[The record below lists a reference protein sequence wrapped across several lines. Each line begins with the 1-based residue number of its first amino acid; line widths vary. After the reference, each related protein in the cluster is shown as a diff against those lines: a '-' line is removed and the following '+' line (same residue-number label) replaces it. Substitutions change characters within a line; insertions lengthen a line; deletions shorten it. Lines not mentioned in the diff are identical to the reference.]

1 MVGFSWILSK
11 DGESE
16 DVAEREDMVVDV
28 MVLKFG
34 PGRMLCAVTAIWELS
49 KIILVSMRLLR
60 RKQINF
66 LTGSNTVVRDDI
78 FISEFLV
85 ITSQW
90 WPLQTRITTKYK
102 SGSESEKH
110 FTSWYLPWHITD

>member
-34 PGRMLCAVTAIWELS
+34 PGRMLSAATAICDLS
-49 KIILVSMRLLR
+49 KILLVSMRLIFSLAVI
-60 RKQINF
+60 QWFVMIFLFQNF
-66 LTGSNTVVRDDI
+66 
-78 FISEFLV
+78 
-85 ITSQW
+85 
-90 WPLQTRITTKYK
+90 
-102 SGSESEKH
+102 
-110 FTSWYLPWHITD
+110 

>member
-1 MVGFSWILSK
+1 MVGVGFSWILSK

-28 MVLKFG
+28 MVFG
-34 PGRMLCAVTAIWELS
+34 PGRMLCAATAICDLS
-49 KIILVSMRLLR
+49 KLLLVSMRLLR

-66 LTGSNTVVRDDI
+66 LPGSNTVVRDDI

-85 ITSQW
+85 STFANDG
-90 WPLQTRITTKYK
+90 LYRL
-102 SGSESEKH
+102 G
-110 FTSWYLPWHITD
+110 

>member
-28 MVLKFG
+28 IVLKFG
-34 PGRMLCAVTAIWELS
+34 PGRMLCAATAICDLS
-49 KIILVSMRLLR
+49 KLLLVSMRLLR

-66 LTGSNTVVRDDI
+66 LPGSNTVVCDDI

-85 ITSQW
+85 STFANDG
-90 WPLQTRITTKYK
+90 L
-102 SGSESEKH
+102 
-110 FTSWYLPWHITD
+110 

>member
-1 MVGFSWILSK
+1 MVGVGFLWILSK

-28 MVLKFG
+28 MVFKFG
-34 PGRMLCAVTAIWELS
+34 PGRMLCAATAICDLS
-49 KIILVSMRLLR
+49 KLLLVSMRLLR

-66 LTGSNTVVRDDI
+66 LPGSNTVVRDDI

-85 ITSQW
+85 NTFANDG
-90 WPLQTRITTKYK
+90 LYRL
-102 SGSESEKH
+102 G
-110 FTSWYLPWHITD
+110 

>member
-34 PGRMLCAVTAIWELS
+34 PGRMLCAATAICDLS
-49 KIILVSMRLLR
+49 KILLVSMRLIFSLAVI
-60 RKQINF
+60 QWFVMIFLFQNF
-66 LTGSNTVVRDDI
+66 
-78 FISEFLV
+78 
-85 ITSQW
+85 
-90 WPLQTRITTKYK
+90 
-102 SGSESEKH
+102 
-110 FTSWYLPWHITD
+110 